1 MRIRHPGKID
11 ESLWC
16 FGREE
21 SCIYLLEGS
30 DHSIILSGGMSAI
43 VPDVVHQFETFGIDE
58 TRITKLLILHAH
70 FDHVG
75 IIPFFKHRLPDMEIL
90 ASKRAWDLLG
100 TSKVR
105 TTINQLSR
113 AVAERLGAKEVYE
126 TFDLDWGDD
135 IAGTVVYEGDQ
146 IGLGDLDLHIYETP
160 GHSSCSISAYA
171 PELKTLF
178 ASDAGGIPYGDTII
192 ASGNSDYTKFQ
203 QSLEKLKDLDVAYA
217 CADHYGYLTG
227 DEAGNFI
234 KATIREAEKRR
245 NSIEEIYRRTQ
256 DIETTIQEMVDVF
269 YKENPNYV
277 LTPEISKGVYRQI
290 VGHISS
296 AMSE

>member
-100 TSKVR
+100 TPKVR

-135 IAGTVVYEGDQ
+135 IAGTVVYEGDH